1 VATTSTRSASA
12 LSADIQRVL
21 GTLGVQY
28 RPLRGGFECVHSP
41 SIDLASIVPATG
53 LEKRPSIKR
62 KSSKLSISLGK
73 KEKTD
78 EVRSVS
84 CDARPTAWCLTTI
97 AVKQTSPPPAQP
109 DATVSPSA
117 LSLGRPSSPSSLP
130 LSPPVSPSKASAHR
144 IPATATDQHDSAT
157 DDEADIW
164 GTSPT
169 RTTTMGRRSSAA
181 GGGGGLASGV
191 NGGGMSEMVV
201 RFEIMVI
208 KVCPELSLP
217 AWRDESPA
225 KPCCHASST
234 GALAAAARRSI
245 PSRRRQRVA
254 VPDAGQAY
262 PDRAQA
268 LSVCGSERA
277 LLSIKHNPFTS
288 SPLRTRLSPFGA
300 RPAHDS

>member
-109 DATVSPSA
+109 DAADSPSA

-130 LSPPVSPSKASAHR
+130 LS
-144 IPATATDQHDSAT
+144 
-157 DDEADIW
+157 DIW

-268 LSVCGSERA
+268 LSVCESERA